1 LFEVEVH
8 HDYSCGLL
16 DMDVVAAHAATLAD
30 VSVSVCFM
38 SLQGIPTHGHSRE
51 MKRRDFLNKSAMVG
65 AAASLSLL
73 TEKALSLTR
82 NPDPQTSKGSITV
95 PAPDPIN
102 VAFVISQGAVII
114 DFCGPWEVFQ
124 DTNVPGRKGPYF
136 NLYTVA
142 ESMQPVRASAGMQ
155 IVPDYTFDTAP
166 APKIIVIPAQRG
178 QTDAM
183 LNWIRKASKTS
194 DLTMSVCIGA
204 NVLAATGLL
213 AGRPATTHHNSY
225 NLFASRNP
233 DIKVKR
239 GVRFVDD
246 GNIASA
252 GGLSSGIDL
261 ALHVVERYFGKEAA
275 VQTAYY
281 LEYLGDGWKNPDV
294 NSMYKETPAASG
306 GMPRCAVCG
315 MEVDTNSAPKTTF
328 HNKVYYF
335 CTNAHKTLFEQTPR
349 AFAGEGA

>member
-1 LFEVEVH
+1 M
-8 HDYSCGLL
+8 C
-16 DMDVVAAHAATLAD
+16 AAHVCNCLNYVIAD
-30 VSVSVCFM
+30 
-38 SLQGIPTHGHSRE
+38 IPAGAQYRP
-51 MKRRDFLNKSAMVG
+51 MNRRDFLYKSAMAG
-65 AAASLSLL
+65 AAASIPLLAGKTLSLGL
-73 TEKALSLTR
+73 NS
-82 NPDPQTSKGSITV
+82 
-95 PAPDPIN
+95 APPTAPSSTQAAAREGTPIN
-102 VAFVISQGAVII
+102 VAFVLSKSAVII

-142 ESMQPVRASAGMQ
+142 ESMQPVVASAGMQ

-166 APKIIVIPAQRG
+166 APNIIVIPAQRG
-178 QTDAM
+178 QTDRM
-183 LNWIRKASKTS
+183 LDWIRKASKTA

-225 NLFASRNP
+225 SIFAARNP

-252 GGLSSGIDL
+252 GGLTSGIDL
-261 ALHVVERYFGKEAA
+261 ALHVVERYFGRDAA

-281 LEYLGDGWKNPDV
+281 MEYLGDGWKNPDA

-306 GMPRCAVCG
+306 GPLRCAVCG
-315 MEVDTNSAPKTTF
+315 MEVDAASAPKTTF

-335 CTNAHKTLFEQTPR
+335 CTDDHKAEFERNPQ
-349 AFAGEGA
+349 AFVKEGA